1 MIGTK
6 HVSLDDDCIKKIQP
20 IQVKQLLMVKDLE
33 RIRCGYKPR
42 KHFHNLYSL
51 LVTFA
56 VFRLYIAQ
64 LWRKSF
70 QFNMSPSSNQSKF
83 ARNNQKDSVK

>member
-1 MIGTK
+1 MITK
-6 HVSLDDDCIKKIQP
+6 QVSLDDDCIKKMQP
-20 IQVKQLLMVKDLE
+20 IQVKQLSMIKDLE

-42 KHFHNLYSL
+42 KHFHNVYSL
-51 LVTFA
+51 LMAFA
-56 VFRLYIAQ
+56 VIRLYITQ

-83 ARNNQKDSVK
+83 ARDNQNDSGK

>member
-6 HVSLDDDCIKKIQP
+6 YVSLDDDCIKKIQP

-42 KHFHNLYSL
+42 KHFH
-51 LVTFA
+51 
-56 VFRLYIAQ
+56 
-64 LWRKSF
+64 
-70 QFNMSPSSNQSKF
+70 
-83 ARNNQKDSVK
+83 